1 MSATSRLMVLM
12 SSEERA
18 ALDAKARTLGVSA
31 GEMVR
36 RAVHAYDLAAE
47 VDARELRTLIE
58 AFNQVHPE
66 TLRIADESHRTVTRL
81 LGNAA
86 RPRGST
92 RGSTQGSTQRAA
104 AR

>member
-12 SSEERA
+12 SPEERS

-36 RAVHAYDLAAE
+36 RAVSAYDAAA
-47 VDARELRTLIE
+47 VADASELRTLIE

-66 TLRIADESHRTVTRL
+66 TLRIADESHKTVARL
-81 LGNAA
+81 LGNTAQS
-86 RPRGST
+86 RGST
-92 RGSTQGSTQRAA
+92 RRSA